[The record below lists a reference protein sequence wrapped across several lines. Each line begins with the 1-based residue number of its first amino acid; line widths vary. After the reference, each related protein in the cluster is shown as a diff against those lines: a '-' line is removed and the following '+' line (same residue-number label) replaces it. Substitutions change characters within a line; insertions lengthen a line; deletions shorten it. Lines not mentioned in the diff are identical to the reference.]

1 MNPHTN
7 PRWTLLA
14 LTLLALA
21 AGCAKPTYITG
32 TRIPATKKNKEIIE
46 VMEVYR
52 RTLIAMDV
60 EAFIALAHPNY
71 HQPKTDSD
79 EKAYDHKGFA
89 EAVRLR
95 FAQLKNVRLDIQYR
109 KIHWE
114 GAERVTVEVYL
125 DGAYQLLVGEENRWE
140 KKTDYMRLTLEKHKD
155 QWLFVSG
162 L

>member
-1 MNPHTN
+1 MINRTHQ
-7 PRWTLLA
+7 RWVLLA
-14 LTLLALA
+14 LTVLALS

-52 RTLIAMDV
+52 RTLIAMDL
-60 EAFIALAHPNY
+60 EAFIGLAHPKY
-71 HQPKTDSD
+71 YQPKTDSD
-79 EKAYDHKGFA
+79 EKAYDYKGFVA
-89 EAVRLR
+89 AARER

-114 GAERVTVEVYL
+114 AAERVTVEVYL
-125 DGAYQLLVGEENRWE
+125 DGSYQLAVGEENRWE
-140 KKTDYMRLTLEKHKD
+140 KKTDYMRLTLERHEDK
-155 QWLFVSG
+155 WLFVSG